1 MEFMCTSLRLF
12 FKKEY
17 NTKSQ
22 VTQGTLRMMNSMK
35 SETGM
40 GRNSSES
47 PNMRNSKY
55 MEKEQSQF
63 KY

>member
-40 GRNSSES
+40 GRNPSES

-55 MEKEQSQF
+55 MEKEQSQL